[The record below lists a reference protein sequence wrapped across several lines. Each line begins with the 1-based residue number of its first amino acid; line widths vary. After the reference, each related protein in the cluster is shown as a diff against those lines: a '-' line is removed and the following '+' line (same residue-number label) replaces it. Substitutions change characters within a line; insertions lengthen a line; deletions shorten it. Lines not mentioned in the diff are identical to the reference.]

1 MFVGVGDSRIVKDS
15 QGHSRTFKDSQGQSR
30 TLKDTQ
36 GHSRIVKD
44 TQGQWYLSDI
54 TSTAFMRWIL
64 KTRPLV
70 NLTHGTHTPHCNH
83 TIGLTSSGV
92 FQLPVDRFQI
102 SGDCISSRHARRRV
116 VFCGHKSPFIANT
129 PELTADLPH
138 QILERLLFGHKHNT

>member
-1 MFVGVGDSRIVKDS
+1 MTSVEILRRNSQGHSRTLKDS
-15 QGHSRTFKDSQGQSR
+15 QGHSRTLKDS
-30 TLKDTQ
+30 Q

-70 NLTHGTHTPHCNH
+70 HLAHSTHTPHCSH

-92 FQLPVDRFQI
+92 FQPQ
-102 SGDCISSRHARRRV
+102 SQ
-116 VFCGHKSPFIANT
+116 
-129 PELTADLPH
+129 PEGLVMKITRD
-138 QILERLLFGHKHNT
+138 